1 LFVLIKNPQHMENKQ
16 NNSGLK
22 AAVVILALLLLGS
35 IGYIFKMSS
44 DNSKQVTELTSEK
57 DQLANDLKA
66 RIAELD
72 LAISENTA
80 LKADFEAQKEEMTNL
95 LAELEKSKGD
105 AASLRKYRDSYNK
118 LKREMDNLLAEN
130 KLLKEQ
136 NVALTSSLDSTK
148 VVLQDTKRYADTLL
162 TQNDNLTKTV
172 EKGSTLAV
180 LNLNVLAVKERSSG
194 KQIETDKARRAD
206 KLKVSFLIAEN
217 QIAKSGDRTYYVQ
230 IIDSKNNILG
240 DKETITISP
249 ELTLTY
255 SFITKVKYENKT
267 VQVNEEV
274 AGKDFAAGTYFVNV
288 FNQKGEMVSKTSFSL
303 R

>member
-1 LFVLIKNPQHMENKQ
+1 MENKQ
-16 NNSGLK
+16 NNSSLK

-44 DNSKQVTELTSEK
+44 DNNKQVTELTTEK

-72 LAISENTA
+72 MAISEKTA
-80 LKADFEAQKEEMTNL
+80 LQGDFEAQKEEMTRL

-105 AASLRKYRDSYNK
+105 IASLKRYEASYFK
-118 LKREMDNLLAEN
+118 LKREMDNLMAEN

-136 NVALTSSLDSTK
+136 NVSLTSSLDSTN
-148 VVLQDTKRYADTLL
+148 VVLEDTKRYADTLL

-217 QIAKSGDRTYYVQ
+217 QIAKSGDRNYYVQ

-255 SFITKVKYENKT
+255 TFITKVKYENKT

-274 AGKDFAAGTYFVNV
+274 TGKDFAAGTYFVNV
-288 FNQKGEMVSKTSFSL
+288 FNQKGEMVSKTSFNL

>member
-1 LFVLIKNPQHMENKQ
+1 MENKQ

-44 DNSKQVTELTSEK
+44 DNTKQVTELTSEK
-57 DQLANDLKA
+57 DQLSNDLKA

-105 AASLRKYRDSYNK
+105 IASLGKYRDSYNK

-136 NVALTSSLDSTK
+136 NVSLTSSLDSTN
-148 VVLQDTKRYADTLL
+148 VVLEDTKRYADTLL

-194 KQIETDKARRAD
+194 KQIETDKASRAD

-217 QIAKSGDRTYYVQ
+217 QIAKSGDRMYYVQ

-240 DKETITISP
+240 DKETVAMGGD
-249 ELTLTY
+249 LTLTY
-255 SFITKVKYENKT
+255 TFITKVKYENKT

>member
-1 LFVLIKNPQHMENKQ
+1 MENKQ

-44 DNSKQVTELTSEK
+44 DNTKQVTELSSEK

-80 LKADFEAQKEEMTNL
+80 LKEDFEAQRAEMTNL

-105 AASLRKYRDSYNK
+105 RASLENYKASYLK

-136 NVALTSSLDSTK
+136 NVALTSSLDSTN
-148 VVLQDTKRYADTLL
+148 VVLEDTKRYADTLL

-240 DKETITISP
+240 DKETISIKDD
-249 ELTLTY
+249 LTLTY

-274 AGKDFAAGTYFVNV
+274 PGKDFAAGTYFVNV

>member
-1 LFVLIKNPQHMENKQ
+1 MENKQ

-44 DNSKQVTELTSEK
+44 DNTKQVTELTSEK
-57 DQLANDLKA
+57 DQLANNLKA

-105 AASLRKYRDSYNK
+105 IASLGKYRDSYNK

-136 NVALTSSLDSTK
+136 NVSLTSSLDSTN
-148 VVLQDTKRYADTLL
+148 VVLEDTKRYADTLL

-194 KQIETDKARRAD
+194 KQIETDKASRAD

-217 QIAKSGDRTYYVQ
+217 QIAKSGDRNYYVQ
-230 IIDSKNNILG
+230 IIDSKSNILG
-240 DKETITISP
+240 DKETVAMGGD
-249 ELTLTY
+249 LTLTY
-255 SFITKVKYENKT
+255 TFITKVKYENKT

-274 AGKDFAAGTYFVNV
+274 KGKDFAAGTYFVNV

>member
-1 LFVLIKNPQHMENKQ
+1 MENKQ
-16 NNSGLK
+16 NNSSLK

-35 IGYIFKMSS
+35 IGYIFKMTS
-44 DNSKQVTELTSEK
+44 DNTKQVTELTTEK

-72 LAISENTA
+72 MAISEKTA
-80 LKADFEAQKEEMTNL
+80 LQGDFEAQKEEMTRL

-105 AASLRKYRDSYNK
+105 IASLKRYEASYFK
-118 LKREMDNLLAEN
+118 LKREMDNLMAEN
-130 KLLKEQ
+130 QLLKEQ
-136 NVALTSSLDSTK
+136 NVSLTSSLDSTN
-148 VVLQDTKRYADTLL
+148 VVLEDTKRYADTLL

-194 KQIETDKARRAD
+194 KQIETDKASRAD

-217 QIAKSGDRTYYVQ
+217 QIAKSGDRNYYVQ

-240 DKETITISP
+240 DKETISIK
-249 ELTLTY
+249 EDLTLTY
-255 SFITKVKYENKT
+255 TFITKVKYENKT

>member
-1 LFVLIKNPQHMENKQ
+1 MENKQ
-16 NNSGLK
+16 NNSTLK

-44 DNSKQVTELTSEK
+44 DNNKQVTELTTEK

-72 LAISENTA
+72 MAISEKTA
-80 LKADFEAQKEEMTNL
+80 LQGDFEAQKEEMTRL
-95 LAELEKSKGD
+95 LAELENSKGD
-105 AASLRKYRDSYNK
+105 IASLKRYEASYFK
-118 LKREMDNLLAEN
+118 LKREMDNLMAEN

-136 NVALTSSLDSTK
+136 NVSLTSSLDSTN
-148 VVLQDTKRYADTLL
+148 VALEDTKRYADTLL

-194 KQIETDKARRAD
+194 KQIETDKASRAD

-217 QIAKSGDRTYYVQ
+217 QIAKSGDRMYYVQ

-240 DKETITISP
+240 DKETVAMGGD
-249 ELTLTY
+249 LTLTY
-255 SFITKVKYENKT
+255 TFITKVKYENKT

>member
-1 LFVLIKNPQHMENKQ
+1 MENKQ
-16 NNSGLK
+16 NNSTLK

-44 DNSKQVTELTSEK
+44 DNNKQVTELTTEK

-72 LAISENTA
+72 IAISEKTA
-80 LKADFEAQKEEMTNL
+80 LQGDFEAQKEEMTRL
-95 LAELEKSKGD
+95 LAELENSKGD
-105 AASLRKYRDSYNK
+105 IASLKRYEASYFK
-118 LKREMDNLLAEN
+118 LKREMDNLMAEN

-136 NVALTSSLDSTK
+136 NVSLTSSLDSTN
-148 VVLQDTKRYADTLL
+148 VALEDTKRYADTLL

-194 KQIETDKARRAD
+194 KQIETDKASRAD

-217 QIAKSGDRTYYVQ
+217 QIAKSGDRLYYVQ

-240 DKETITISP
+240 DKETVAMSGD
-249 ELTLTY
+249 LTLTY
-255 SFITKVKYENKT
+255 TFITKVKYENKT

-274 AGKDFAAGTYFVNV
+274 IGKDFTAGTYFVNV

>member
-1 LFVLIKNPQHMENKQ
+1 MENKQ

-44 DNSKQVTELTSEK
+44 DNTKQVTELTSEK
-57 DQLANDLKA
+57 DQLSNDLKA

-105 AASLRKYRDSYNK
+105 IASLGKYRDSYNK
-118 LKREMDNLLAEN
+118 LKREMDNLLTEN

-136 NVALTSSLDSTK
+136 NVSLTSSLDSTN
-148 VVLQDTKRYADTLL
+148 VVLEDTKRYADTLL

-194 KQIETDKARRAD
+194 KQIETDKASRAD

-217 QIAKSGDRTYYVQ
+217 QIAKSGDRMYYVQ

-240 DKETITISP
+240 DKETVAMGGD
-249 ELTLTY
+249 LTLTY
-255 SFITKVKYENKT
+255 TFITKVKYENKT

>member
-1 LFVLIKNPQHMENKQ
+1 MENKQ

-35 IGYIFKMSS
+35 LTYIYMITSAN
-44 DNSKQVTELTSEK
+44 DKQVTELTTEK

-72 LAISENTA
+72 IAISEKTA
-80 LKADFEAQKEEMTNL
+80 LQGDFEAQKEEMTRL
-95 LAELEKSKGD
+95 LAELENSKGD
-105 AASLRKYRDSYNK
+105 IASLKRYEASYFK
-118 LKREMDNLLAEN
+118 LKREMDNLMAEN

-136 NVALTSSLDSTK
+136 NVSLTSSLDSTN
-148 VVLQDTKRYADTLL
+148 VALEDTKRYADTLL

-194 KQIETDKARRAD
+194 KQIETDKASRAD

-217 QIAKSGDRTYYVQ
+217 QIAKSGDRMYYVQ

-240 DKETITISP
+240 DKETVAMSGD
-249 ELTLTY
+249 LTLTY
-255 SFITKVKYENKT
+255 TFITKVKYENKT

-274 AGKDFAAGTYFVNV
+274 IGKDFTAGTYFVNV

>member
-1 LFVLIKNPQHMENKQ
+1 MITSAN
-16 NNSGLK
+16 
-22 AAVVILALLLLGS
+22 
-35 IGYIFKMSS
+35 
-44 DNSKQVTELTSEK
+44 DKQVTELTTEK

-72 LAISENTA
+72 IAISEKTA
-80 LKADFEAQKEEMTNL
+80 LQGDFEAQKEEMTRL
-95 LAELEKSKGD
+95 LAELENSKGD
-105 AASLRKYRDSYNK
+105 IASLKRFEASYFK
-118 LKREMDNLLAEN
+118 LKREMDNLMAEN

-136 NVALTSSLDSTK
+136 NVSLTSSLDSTN
-148 VVLQDTKRYADTLL
+148 VVLEDTKRYADTLL

-217 QIAKSGDRTYYVQ
+217 QIAKSGDRLYYVQ

-240 DKETITISP
+240 DKESVAMGGD
-249 ELTLTY
+249 LTLTY
-255 SFITKVKYENKT
+255 TFITKVKYENKT

-274 AGKDFAAGTYFVNV
+274 TGKDFAAGTYFVNV
-288 FNQKGEMVSKTSFSL
+288 FNQKGEMVSKTSFNL

>member
-1 LFVLIKNPQHMENKQ
+1 MENKQ

-44 DNSKQVTELTSEK
+44 DNTKQVTELTSEK
-57 DQLANDLKA
+57 DQLTSDLKA

-80 LKADFEAQKEEMTNL
+80 LKEDFEAQKEEMTNL

-105 AASLRKYRDSYNK
+105 RASLENYKASYLK

-136 NVALTSSLDSTK
+136 NVALTSSLDSTN
-148 VVLQDTKRYADTLL
+148 VVLEDTKRYADTLL

-194 KQIETDKARRAD
+194 KQIETDRARRAD

-217 QIAKSGDRTYYVQ
+217 QIAKSGDRMYYVQ

-240 DKETITISP
+240 DKETVAMGGD
-249 ELTLTY
+249 LTLTY
-255 SFITKVKYENKT
+255 TFITKVKYENKT

>member
-1 LFVLIKNPQHMENKQ
+1 MENKQ

-22 AAVVILALLLLGS
+22 ATVVVLALLLLGS
-35 IGYIFKMSS
+35 IGYIVKLTS
-44 DNSKQVTELTSEK
+44 DTNKQVTELTTEK
-57 DQLANDLKA
+57 DQLTADLKL

-72 LAISENTA
+72 IAINENTA
-80 LKADFEAQKEEMTNL
+80 LKADFESQKEEMTKL

-105 AASLRKYRDSYNK
+105 RASLENYKASYLK

-136 NVALTSSLDSTK
+136 NVALTSSLDSTN
-148 VVLQDTKRYADTLL
+148 VVLEDTRKYTDTLL

-240 DKETITISP
+240 DKETVPMGGDLS
-249 ELTLTY
+249 LTY

-267 VQVNEEV
+267 VQVNEEL
-274 AGKDFAAGTYFVNV
+274 AGDDFAAGNYFVNV

>member
-1 LFVLIKNPQHMENKQ
+1 MENKQ

-44 DNSKQVTELTSEK
+44 DNTKQVTELTSEK
-57 DQLANDLKA
+57 DQLTNDLKA

-105 AASLRKYRDSYNK
+105 IASLGKYRDSYNK

-136 NVALTSSLDSTK
+136 NVSLTSSLDSTN
-148 VVLQDTKRYADTLL
+148 VVLEDTKRYADTLL

-194 KQIETDKARRAD
+194 KQIETDKASRAD

-217 QIAKSGDRTYYVQ
+217 QIAKSGDRMYYVQ

-240 DKETITISP
+240 DKETVAMGGD
-249 ELTLTY
+249 LTLTY
-255 SFITKVKYENKT
+255 TFITKVKYENKT

>member
-1 LFVLIKNPQHMENKQ
+1 MENKQ

-35 IGYIFKMSS
+35 IGYILKMSS
-44 DNSKQVTELTSEK
+44 DNTKQVTELTSEK
-57 DQLANDLKA
+57 DQLSNDLKA

-105 AASLRKYRDSYNK
+105 IASLGKYRDSYNK

-136 NVALTSSLDSTK
+136 NVSLTSSLDSTN
-148 VVLQDTKRYADTLL
+148 VVLEDTKRYADTLL

-194 KQIETDKARRAD
+194 KQIETDKASRAD

-217 QIAKSGDRTYYVQ
+217 QIAKSGDRNYYVQ

-240 DKETITISP
+240 DKETITISGRFNFD
-249 ELTLTY
+249 L
-255 SFITKVKYENKT
+255 
-267 VQVNEEV
+267 
-274 AGKDFAAGTYFVNV
+274 YFYY
-288 FNQKGEMVSKTSFSL
+288 
-303 R
+303 

>member
-1 LFVLIKNPQHMENKQ
+1 MENKQ

-44 DNSKQVTELTSEK
+44 DNTKQVTELTSEK
-57 DQLANDLKA
+57 DQLSNDLKA

-105 AASLRKYRDSYNK
+105 RASLENYKASYLK

-136 NVALTSSLDSTK
+136 NVALTSSLDSTN
-148 VVLQDTKRYADTLL
+148 VVLEDTKRYADTLL

-194 KQIETDKARRAD
+194 KQIETDKASRAD

-217 QIAKSGDRTYYVQ
+217 QIAKSGDRNYYVQ
-230 IIDSKNNILG
+230 IIDSKSNILG
-240 DKETITISP
+240 DKETVAMGGD
-249 ELTLTY
+249 LTLTY
-255 SFITKVKYENKT
+255 TFITKVKYENKT

-274 AGKDFAAGTYFVNV
+274 KGKDFAAGTYFVNV

>member
-1 LFVLIKNPQHMENKQ
+1 MEKNQ
-16 NNSGLK
+16 NQSGLK
-22 AAVVILALLLLGS
+22 AAVVVLSLLLLGS
-35 IGYIFKMSS
+35 VAYIFKLSS
-44 DNSKQVTELTSEK
+44 DSKKEVVTLTTEK
-57 DQLANDLKA
+57 EQLAEELRAK
-66 RIAELD
+66 IAEYD
-72 LAISENTA
+72 LLIAEDNA
-80 LKADFEAQKEEMTNL
+80 LKEEFEKQKSEMTKL
-95 LAELEKSKGD
+95 LNDLEKSKGD
-105 AASLRKYRDSYNK
+105 NASLEKYKASYLK

-136 NVALTSSLDSTK
+136 NIALTSSLDSTN
-148 VVLQDTKRYADTLL
+148 VVLEETKRYTDTLL

-172 EKGSTLAV
+172 EKGATLAV

-240 DKETITISP
+240 DKETIAMGGDLS
-249 ELTLTY
+249 LTY

-274 AGKDFAAGTYFVNV
+274 SGKDFAAGTYFVNV